1 MNMAEK
7 NSATRKER
15 AMRAV
20 QCTAIPP
27 PSALSVVRGC
37 EHRVQHVRNNAWYTL
52 SGEKVI
58 EALHSSGQGLSSEE
72 AAVRLAEF
80 GKNELPSP
88 KADGYVRMFVR
99 QFASPLIYLLL
110 GAGVVVF
117 FLGEVADAVII
128 FLVLIFNA
136 VVGVM
141 QEGRAQR
148 TLDALRVF

>member
-1 MNMAEK
+1 MNMAGEK
-7 NSATRKER
+7 TAPQGSGER
-15 AMRAV
+15 ETGKARR
-20 QCTAIPP
+20 TPP
-27 PSALSVVRGC
+27 PPPPAWGARGAAGGVRV
-37 EHRVQHVRNNAWYTL
+37 EQY
-52 SGEKVI
+52 
-58 EALHSSGQGLSSEE
+58 
-72 AAVRLAEF
+72 

-88 KADGYVRMFVR
+88 KADGYVLMFVR

-136 VVGVM
+136 AVGVM